1 MSWSLLHMCHKGR
14 KLECAHIPCEVSL
27 HSLQFKL
34 LIKAWVE
41 FFPLF
46 GILGGIDLHM
56 TQCKIE
62 FTYASLCQ
70 QKSDASQDAEKVFLK
85 QLKLSAGTRAL
96 RICMICYRPKL
107 TVWLEKLILSTKK
120 HLKSW
125 TTFWKGRLWRVL
137 EAKPMTPGQLLGPPE
152 KFGV

>member
-107 TVWLEKLILSTKK
+107 TVWLEKNYFVNKKTPKIMDNFLERPTLEGAGGQTNDTRST
-120 HLKSW
+120 
-125 TTFWKGRLWRVL
+125 FR
-137 EAKPMTPGQLLGPPE
+137 PP
-152 KFGV
+152 

>member
-62 FTYASLCQ
+62 FTYASLC
-70 QKSDASQDAEKVFLK
+70 
-85 QLKLSAGTRAL
+85 
-96 RICMICYRPKL
+96 
-107 TVWLEKLILSTKK
+107 
-120 HLKSW
+120 
-125 TTFWKGRLWRVL
+125 
-137 EAKPMTPGQLLGPPE
+137 
-152 KFGV
+152 